1 MVRTVGARKGF
12 HVASPFLK
20 SVRSI
25 CRLRGYSLR
34 TEETYLHWIRRYIY
48 FTNKRHPKECGTDEV
63 VSFLSHLSNNN
74 HVSVN
79 TQKVALNALV
89 FLYKHVIKQELGDL
103 GFTPAT
109 KQRQIPQVLTKGEV
123 AAVLDKLRGR
133 DRLIFQL
140 LYGSGLRISECLRLR
155 VKDIDFTRLSLTVVD
170 GKARKDRTTLLA
182 SSLTDSLRRQ
192 IKHSLIIHKQDASK
206 GVGVAMPGALE
217 RKYPKA
223 AYTPA
228 WAFVFPSSRWC
239 EHPITG
245 SVCRYHIHP
254 TGPARSLS
262 SAVKISGIT
271 SKRITSRTFRHSFA
285 THLLESGAD
294 IRTVQELL
302 GHNDVRTTQIYTHV
316 IGKHYAGTMSPIDTI

>member
-1 MVRTVGARKGF
+1 M
-12 HVASPFLK
+12 ASPFME

-34 TEETYLHWIRRYIY
+34 TEKTYLHWIRRYIY
-48 FTNKRHPKECGTDEV
+48 FTDKRHPKDCGTDEV
-63 VSFLSHLSNNN
+63 VSFLSHLSNDK

-89 FLYKHVIKQELGDL
+89 FLYKHVVKQELGDL

-109 KQRQIPQVLTKGEV
+109 KQRQIPQVLTKNEV
-123 AAVLDKLRGR
+123 SDVLGNLHGR

-155 VKDIDFTRLSLTVVD
+155 VKDIDFDRLSLTVVD

-182 SSLTDSLRRQ
+182 NSLTDSLRAQ
-192 IKHSLIIHKQDASK
+192 IERALLTHNSDTSK

-223 AYTPA
+223 AYSPA
-228 WAFVFPSSRWC
+228 WAYIFPSSNWC

-254 TGPARSLS
+254 TVPTRSLRA
-262 SAVKISGIT
+262 AVKTSGVT

-285 THLLESGAD
+285 THLLESGTD

-316 IGKHYAGTMSPIDTI
+316 IGKHYAGTMSPIDSI